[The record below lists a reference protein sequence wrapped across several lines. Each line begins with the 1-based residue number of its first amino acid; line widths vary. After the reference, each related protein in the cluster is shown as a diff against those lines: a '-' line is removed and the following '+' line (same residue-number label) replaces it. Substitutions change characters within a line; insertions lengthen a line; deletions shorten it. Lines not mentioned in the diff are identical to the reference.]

1 MYTYI
6 DIIVLTV
13 YCKFDLLLKTN
24 QNILELLIA
33 EEAMNA
39 AIYKLEQGRARIG
52 AVEGEARVVEQ
63 YRNVFMH

>member
-1 MYTYI
+1 M
-6 DIIVLTV
+6 LTV